1 MSIKV
6 KRVYEPRD
14 PGDGYRILV
23 DRLWPRGVAREKAD
37 VDLWLRAVAPSHELR
52 GWFDHQPERWAGFRE
67 RYEKEL
73 DGHAELLDLI
83 RHIEQHRGTVTLL
96 FGAHDV
102 DHNQA
107 QALRE
112 VLVHR
117 QRRPRF

>member
-1 MSIKV
+1 VTIKL
-6 KRVYEPRD
+6 KRVYDPRH

-23 DRLWPRGVAREKAD
+23 DRLWPRGVTREKAD
-37 VDLWLRAVAPSHELR
+37 VDLWLRDVAPSDALR
-52 GWFDHQPERWAGFRE
+52 GWFGHQIDRWPRFRE

-73 DGHAELLDLI
+73 DGHAELVDLI

-107 QALRE
+107 Q
-112 VLVHR
+112 VLLGVLGHR
-117 QRRPRF
+117 GRPRS

>member
-23 DRLWPRGVAREKAD
+23 DRLWPRGVSRQKAD
-37 VDLWLRAVAPSHELR
+37 VDLWLRDVAPSGELR
-52 GWFDHQPERWAGFRE
+52 SWFDHQVDRWAGFRE

-73 DGHAELLDLI
+73 DGHAELLDLVG
-83 RHIEQHRGTVTLL
+83 HIEQHRGTVTLL

-107 QALRE
+107 QVLRE
-112 VLVHR
+112 VVVHR
-117 QRRPRF
+117 QRRSRN